1 MTGNV
6 IEHYKIVSILG
17 EGGMGIVYKAFDLKL
32 ERYVAVKILSK
43 EAQNNPQFISRFKRE
58 AKNQAKLNHPNIVPV
73 YGFTEE
79 RNMLGIVMEFVEGE
93 TLENIIQKENRLN
106 LKEALQIIKQIIEGA
121 GYAHSKGFVHR
132 DIKPSNIIIT
142 PEGVVKIMDFGISKS
157 INESNGITK
166 TGTKIGTILYMSPEQ
181 IKAMDLTNQSDIY
194 SIGITFYEM
203 LAGKTPFDSATEF
216 EIMEGHLK
224 KNPPKIYDVVGGFS
238 NEIDLIIN
246 KSLNKS
252 LNKRYQNCEEFQED
266 LNKLS
271 LKMTSVETKSS
282 AKIEKKS
289 KVNKKH
295 HNINVRSYL
304 YTFIFLVFISGLFY
318 FVYSTIED
326 FWKKSYNGHFLN
338 SNLLDS
344 QTIQSKFSSWRQ
356 IQCPVSNTLNSIY
369 FLTDSLGF
377 VCGNNGSIIA
387 TTDGG
392 KNWNIISDSTS
403 VNLYDI
409 TFVNPLNGLIV
420 GSNGTILKTND
431 GGKTWSKYLNLT
443 SEALFKVYFLND
455 NNTGFIIGANGTILK
470 TYDAGANWTQVNS
483 PSNEILYDIDFIDN
497 KNGFIVGWDG
507 EIMKSSDQGN
517 SWVEDNKIND
527 QYLRKIKF
535 FNDKVGIIVG
545 GNGTISRTDNGGND
559 WKIIPSNTISGLY
572 DIDAFDQNNGI
583 ILGDKGIILTT
594 IDGGRNWTISYSGNY
609 ASLTSVAET
618 PSKKIFIVGGNGTIL
633 TNAK

>member
-6 IEHYKIVSILG
+6 IEHYKIVSVLG

-93 TLENIIQKENRLN
+93 TLENIIQKKSRLN
-106 LKEALQIIKQIIEGA
+106 LKEAIQIIKQILEGA

-157 INESNGITK
+157 INESKGITK

-181 IKAMDLTNQSDIY
+181 IKAVDLTNQSDIY

-203 LAGKTPFDSATEF
+203 LAGKTPFDSNTEF

-252 LNKRYQNCEEFQED
+252 LNKRYQNCEEFQDD
-266 LNKLS
+266 LNKLY
-271 LKMTSVETKSS
+271 LKMTSVQTKNT

-289 KVNKKH
+289 KDSKKH
-295 HNINVRSYL
+295 NIKVRSYI
-304 YTFIFLVFISGLFY
+304 YTLIFIVFISGLFY

-326 FWKKSYNGHFLN
+326 FWKKSNNDQFLN

-344 QTIQSKFSSWRQ
+344 RSIQTKFSKWRQ
-356 IQCPVSNTLNSIY
+356 IQCPVSNTLNSVY
-369 FLTDSLGF
+369 FLNDSLGF
-377 VCGNNGSIIA
+377 ICGNSGSIIE

-392 KNWNIISDSTS
+392 IIWNIISDSSTI
-403 VNLYDI
+403 NLYDI
-409 TFVNPLNGLIV
+409 TFVNTLNGFIV
-420 GSNGTILKTND
+420 GSNGALLTTND
-431 GGKTWSKYLNLT
+431 GGKTWAKHSNLT
-443 SEALFKVYFLND
+443 SEALFKVYFLSD
-455 NNTGFIIGANGTILK
+455 NRTGFIIGANGTIFK
-470 TYDAGANWTQVNS
+470 TYDAGANWSQINS
-483 PSNEILYDIDFIDN
+483 PSNEILYDIDFINDQ
-497 KNGFIVGWDG
+497 KGFIVGWDG
-507 EIMKSSDQGN
+507 EIMQTVDQGN
-517 SWVEDNKIND
+517 NWSEDNRIND

-535 FNDKVGIIVG
+535 FNDKIGIIVG
-545 GNGTISRTDNGGND
+545 GNGTISRTDNGGNN

-572 DIDAFDQNNGI
+572 DIDALDANNGI
-583 ILGDKGIILTT
+583 ILGDKGTILTT
-594 IDGGRNWTISYSGNY
+594 IDGGLNWTISYSGNY

-618 PSKKIFIVGGNGTIL
+618 PSKKIFVVGSNGTIL
-633 TNAK
+633 MNNK

>member
-1 MTGNV
+1 MTGNI
-6 IEHYKIVSILG
+6 IEHYKIVSVLG

-58 AKNQAKLNHPNIVPV
+58 AKNQAKLTHPNIVPV

-93 TLENIIQKENRLN
+93 TLENIIQKKSRLE
-106 LKEALQIIKQIIEGA
+106 LKEALQIVKQILEGA
-121 GYAHSKGFVHR
+121 AYAHLKGFVHR

-157 INESNGITK
+157 VNDSKGITK

-181 IKAMDLTNQSDIY
+181 IKAIDLTNQSDIY

-203 LAGKTPFDSATEF
+203 LAGKTPFDSSTEF

-224 KNPPKIYDVVGGFS
+224 KSPPKIFDVVGGFS

-252 LNKRYQNCEEFQED
+252 LNKRYQNCEEFQDD

-271 LKMTSVETKSS
+271 LKMTTAETKSTT
-282 AKIEKKS
+282 KFEKKS
-289 KVNKKH
+289 KVKRKP
-295 HNINVRSYL
+295 NIKIRSYI
-304 YTFIFLVFISGLFY
+304 YTLVFLVFISGLFY

-326 FWKKSYNGHFLN
+326 FWKKSKNGNFLN
-338 SNLLDS
+338 SDLSDS
-344 QTIQSKFSSWRQ
+344 KTTQTKFSDWRQ
-356 IQCPVSNTLNSIY
+356 IQCPLSNTLNSVY
-369 FLTDSLGF
+369 FLTDSVGF
-377 VCGNNGSIIA
+377 ACGNNGAIIETA
-387 TTDGG
+387 DGG
-392 KNWNIISDSTS
+392 KNWNILSDSS
-403 VNLYDI
+403 SINLYDI
-409 TFVNPLNGLIV
+409 TFVNNDNGFIV
-420 GSNGTILKTND
+420 GSNGTILITNN
-431 GGKTWSKYLNLT
+431 GGNKWVKYANLT

-455 NNTGFIIGANGTILK
+455 NKSGFIIGANGTIFK
-470 TYDAGANWTQVNS
+470 TYDAGLNWVQVNS

-497 KNGFIVGWDG
+497 NIGFIVGWDG
-507 EIMKSSDQGN
+507 EIMKSVDQGN
-517 SWVEDNKIND
+517 NWVVENKFSD

-535 FNDKVGIIVG
+535 FNNKVGIIVG

-572 DIDAFDQNNGI
+572 DIGAINENNGI

-594 IDGGRNWTISYSGNY
+594 IDGGRNWTINYNGNF

-618 PSKKIFIVGGNGTIL
+618 PSKKIFIVGSNGTIL
-633 TNAK
+633 TNSK